1 MAGSPSRPVPPLFLP
16 SLNLKK
22 TYHLAAME
30 LMNLGLC
37 LSFLSFYPCLY
48 PILRAPLC
56 VDYRPGMF
64 SLLEREKAFAA
75 LSLAFFC
82 IHVLVYPLINKS
94 SLFEIKLQAIFDGGR
109 TASKRCPG
117 KASLVDAISE
127 LSRSEKGSE
136 IRVLNSDSISGFSS
150 VGVNPLLDNSIIK
163 LSGVHNSYIDRDRPQ
178 LGRALDGA

>member
-1 MAGSPSRPVPPLFLP
+1 
-16 SLNLKK
+16 
-22 TYHLAAME
+22 ME

-64 SLLEREKAFAA
+64 ALLEREKAFAA
-75 LSLAFFC
+75 LSLAFFRVR
-82 IHVLVYPLINKS
+82 VLVYPLIDRS

-109 TASKRCPG
+109 TASKRCPDHCLRVRLR
-117 KASLVDAISE
+117 KSSIEYRETLSVNL

-150 VGVNPLLDNSIIK
+150 VGVNPLLARSS
-163 LSGVHNSYIDRDRPQ
+163 LRRGVNLIEPPYKAPAGPEPSLEADR
-178 LGRALDGA
+178 RAFLNFR